1 MNARETAINSAIND
15 LSAGIFLSQRAA
27 AKEYKIPESTL
38 RGRIKGRTN
47 SQLSHQFQQRLTKE
61 QEKML
66 VEWIFDL
73 DARGYLPSFPRAREM
88 ASQIMLMNGDQNPVG
103 KLWLPH
109 FMKRNSSI
117 TSVVGRKIE
126 VSRANV
132 ATPER
137 IRAFLELFES
147 TRRRLNVQTANIWNM
162 DETGVAL
169 GVCTN
174 TRVIASSKKKKTYIK
189 SPENRE

>member
-15 LSAGIFLSQRAA
+15 LNARIFLSQRAA

-38 RGRIKGRTN
+38 RSRMKGRTN

-66 VEWIFDL
+66 VEWILDL
-73 DARGYLPSFPRAREM
+73 DARGYPPFFHRAREM
-88 ASQIMLMNGDQNPVG
+88 ASQIMLMNGDQNPAG

-109 FMKRNSSI
+109 FIKRNPSI
-117 TSVVGRKIE
+117 TSVFGRKIE
-126 VSRANV
+126 VTRANV

-169 GVCTN
+169 G
-174 TRVIASSKKKKTYIK
+174 
-189 SPENRE
+189 